1 VTVTSTVGSKT
12 GSQTGII
19 VYTVSG
25 APVLTSAAV
34 GSSQVTLTWTAPTNT
49 GYTALTGYKVYY
61 GTTSTPGT
69 LYSTVSGTTLSASV
83 TSLTPGTLYYFAVKA
98 VNIAG
103 DSVLSNVLSAT
114 PYTTSNAPTL
124 TTAVAGSSQ
133 VTLTW
138 TAPTNTGYT
147 ALTGYKVYFGTVSP
161 NTQFGVTLSASTLTV
176 NVTSL
181 TPGTLYYFAVKA
193 VNIAGDSVLSNVLS
207 ATPYGVPDAPTLTT
221 AVAGSSL
228 VTLTWTAPTNTGYT
242 ALTGYKVYYGTTST
256 PGTLFSTVSGTT
268 LSVAVTSLTPGTLYY
283 FGIKAVNPAG
293 DSVLSNVLSATPC
306 TTPNAPT
313 LTTAVAGSSLVTLT
327 WTAPTNTGYTA
338 LTGYKVYFGTTSTP
352 GTLFSTVSGTTLS
365 VAVTSLTPGT
375 LYYFAVKAVNIAGDS
390 VLSNVLSATS
400 YTVPGAPTLSSA
412 TAGINSAVLIW
423 TAPTIS
429 GGSPITGYKV
439 YFGTVSPTTQ
449 FGDTL
454 PVTTLTVNVTNL
466 GAGIQYHFAVTAV
479 NAAGDSILSNE
490 RTATPYGVPNAPT
503 LTTALAGSSLVNLT
517 WAAPTFDGN
526 SPITGY
532 KVYYGTT
539 STPGTLFSTVS
550 GTTLSVA
557 VTSLTPGTLYYFGIK
572 AVNSAGD
579 SVLSN
584 VLSATPYGVPDAPTL
599 TAATPG
605 IKNVVLTWTAPTN
618 NGSSPITGYKVF
630 FGTVSPNAQFGAT
643 LPATTLTVSVT
654 ALTDGTLYYF
664 AVEAINVA
672 GNSSSSN
679 ILSALVN
686 TVPGVPTELSATAIY
701 NQATLIWNAP
711 SSTGGNAITHYNVY
725 RGLSALFVIYIGSS
739 TSTTYVDATASSGTT
754 YHYKVSAV
762 NGVGEGARSVAASI
776 LVPTLLPVTGKI
788 VDASGKGIAGV
799 TVALDTGTWVQTDA
813 QGNFSIMASPGNHTL
828 TVSGQGLE
836 TRNVAIIVSAS
847 GLVIGNIS
855 TTKAT
860 DYVFMIV
867 IVVIIAALVVAVLFL
882 WRKRQGKKKT
892 NTGKPR

>member
-1 VTVTSTVGSKT
+1 
-12 GSQTGII
+12 
-19 VYTVSG
+19 
-25 APVLTSAAV
+25 
-34 GSSQVTLTWTAPTNT
+34 
-49 GYTALTGYKVYY
+49 
-61 GTTSTPGT
+61 
-69 LYSTVSGTTLSASV
+69 
-83 TSLTPGTLYYFAVKA
+83 
-98 VNIAG
+98 
-103 DSVLSNVLSAT
+103 
-114 PYTTSNAPTL
+114 
-124 TTAVAGSSQ
+124 
-133 VTLTW
+133 
-138 TAPTNTGYT
+138 
-147 ALTGYKVYFGTVSP
+147 
-161 NTQFGVTLSASTLTV
+161 
-176 NVTSL
+176 
-181 TPGTLYYFAVKA
+181 
-193 VNIAGDSVLSNVLS
+193 
-207 ATPYGVPDAPTLTT
+207 
-221 AVAGSSL
+221 
-228 VTLTWTAPTNTGYT
+228 
-242 ALTGYKVYYGTTST
+242 
-256 PGTLFSTVSGTT
+256 
-268 LSVAVTSLTPGTLYY
+268 
-283 FGIKAVNPAG
+283 
-293 DSVLSNVLSATPC
+293 
-306 TTPNAPT
+306 
-313 LTTAVAGSSLVTLT
+313 
-327 WTAPTNTGYTA
+327 
-338 LTGYKVYFGTTSTP
+338 
-352 GTLFSTVSGTTLS
+352 
-365 VAVTSLTPGT
+365 
-375 LYYFAVKAVNIAGDS
+375 
-390 VLSNVLSATS
+390 
-400 YTVPGAPTLSSA
+400 
-412 TAGINSAVLIW
+412 
-423 TAPTIS
+423 
-429 GGSPITGYKV
+429 
-439 YFGTVSPTTQ
+439 
-449 FGDTL
+449 
-454 PVTTLTVNVTNL
+454 
-466 GAGIQYHFAVTAV
+466 
-479 NAAGDSILSNE
+479 
-490 RTATPYGVPNAPT
+490 
-503 LTTALAGSSLVNLT
+503 
-517 WAAPTFDGN
+517 
-526 SPITGY
+526 Y